1 MLPPAELEKLSGGR
15 EGLSED
21 WPPLEEGEREAAARL
36 RFPEAAEAMSAWVG
50 EGVSGGLTSAQVRR

>member
-50 EGVSGGLTSAQVRR
+50 LGRV